1 MRRMFHRA
9 VVSLLVPAAL
19 VAGGIIGAG
28 PTLAAAPCVTVW
40 ELTYPTSF
48 PLSWGRSTEQ
58 SPSRKPLSPRD
69 TL

>member
-9 VVSLLVPAAL
+9 VVSLLLPPAL

-28 PTLAAAPCVTVW
+28 SALGAAPCITVW